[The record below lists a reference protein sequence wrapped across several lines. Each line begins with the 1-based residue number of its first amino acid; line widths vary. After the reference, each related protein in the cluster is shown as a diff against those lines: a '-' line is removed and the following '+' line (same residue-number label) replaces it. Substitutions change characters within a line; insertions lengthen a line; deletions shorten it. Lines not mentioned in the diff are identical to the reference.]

1 MSKTISKDELLALTK
16 KEIRVVF
23 ETKIAAAEYFGITT
37 QQLRL
42 VLKGY
47 SLHMPDYILAFMG
60 YKPVTIYEKD
70 RENEA

>member
-1 MSKTISKDELLALTK
+1 
-16 KEIRVVF
+16 VF